1 MSIKIDLP
9 GSNPLRPASAAKPSS
24 SVAGTSS
31 SQPVSATAASDRV
44 RLTGDAINRQQIDQA
59 LAAVPKVDAGRVE
72 RLKAAVSDGSY
83 QPNPAA
89 IAAKFARFSRGASS
103 GD

>member
-89 IAAKFARFSRGASS
+89 IAAKFARFEWDLAPA
-103 GD
+103 

>member
-1 MSIKIDLP
+1 MSIKIDPP
-9 GSNPLRPASAAKPSS
+9 GSNPLRPTGAVKSSAA
-24 SVAGTSS
+24 VAGNSG
-31 SQPVSATAASDRV
+31 SQPISQTAPADRLL
-44 RLTGDAINRQQIDQA
+44 LTGDAINRQQIDQA

-89 IAAKFARFSRGASS
+89 IAAKFARFEWDLAPA
-103 GD
+103 

>member
-9 GSNPLRPASAAKPSS
+9 GSNPLRPASPVKSS
-24 SVAGTSS
+24 STVSGTSS
-31 SQPVSATAASDRV
+31 NQPVSATAAGDQL

-83 QPNPAA
+83 KPNPAA
-89 IAAKFARFSRGASS
+89 IAAKFARFEWDLAPA
-103 GD
+103 